1 MAALGLEAVQA
12 TNDDASLCKR
22 AAVHLGYWKDPFIS
36 LFIRSSD
43 RKAPEINRGYY
54 ARVKGVEMFIHKFL
68 QRVGSNC
75 QILNLGA
82 GFDTLY
88 WRLKEAGIRITNFV
102 ELDFPAV
109 TSKKCHFIKK
119 SQLLLDMIQVG
130 DGEVMISNTDFHSN
144 DYHVVG
150 VDLCDLEQLK
160 MKLSEAG
167 VNESLPTLFLTEC
180 VLVYIESE
188 KVDRLLSFFASK
200 FRTAL
205 FVNYEQV
212 NMDDRFGNMMTSN
225 LRARGCLLAG
235 VNACKSLD
243 SQKQRFVQ
251 AGWDGAQAWDMV
263 DVYSALSSSERHKM
277 EQIELLDE
285 QELLVQLLKHYCFS
299 IAWKGDML
307 SDIRIGNP
315 DNM

>member
-160 MKLSEAG
+160 TKLSEAG
-167 VNESLPTLFLTEC
+167 VNESLPTLFLT
-180 VLVYIESE
+180 
-188 KVDRLLSFFASK
+188 DK

-243 SQKQRFVQ
+243 SQKQRFMQ

-307 SDIRIGNP
+307 SDIRIGIP